1 VPVARDLLGSKTMS
15 LIKELFGKSPFGP
28 LVEHTT
34 KVHECMQ
41 LVQPL
46 LEAVMREDYEDVH
59 KLQDQVSKLEYEA
72 DQIKHALRE
81 RLPRRFFL
89 PVARD
94 ELDAFLHCQDSIAD
108 SVQDFAVILLIR
120 RTRIHP
126 ELRQEFREFLGQV
139 VSVGDTLLAAAE
151 ELQLLAETAFGGAEA
166 EKVLDLIGGL
176 GEGEWKADRMQRKL
190 SQHIYALES
199 ELDPVTII
207 FYEKM
212 LGALSE
218 IANAAEN
225 TGDLLRQMIVKG

>member
-1 VPVARDLLGSKTMS
+1 MS

-28 LVEHTT
+28 LVEHTK

-41 LVQPL
+41 LVKPL
-46 LEAVMREDYEDVH
+46 LEAVVHEDYEEVH
-59 KLQDQVSKLEYEA
+59 RLQDQVSKLEYEA
-72 DQIKHALRE
+72 DQIKHELRE
-81 RLPRRFFL
+81 HLPRRFFL
-89 PVARD
+89 PVARE
-94 ELDAFLHCQDSIAD
+94 ELDKFLHCQDSIAD

-120 RTRIHP
+120 RSKIHP
-126 ELRQEFREFLGQV
+126 ELSKEFRGFVEQV

-151 ELQLLAETAFGGAEA
+151 ELQLLAETSFGGAEA
-166 EKVLDLIGGL
+166 KKVLDLIGGL

-190 SQHIYALES
+190 SQHIYSLEK

-212 LGALSE
+212 LGALSG